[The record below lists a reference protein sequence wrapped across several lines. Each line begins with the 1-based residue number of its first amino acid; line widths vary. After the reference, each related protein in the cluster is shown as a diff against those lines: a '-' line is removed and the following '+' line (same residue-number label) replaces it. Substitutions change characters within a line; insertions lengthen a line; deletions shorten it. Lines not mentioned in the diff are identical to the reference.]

1 MTRRLRTCPTGRI
14 LKWLAYDPA
23 RESEAGERV
32 VPVLQQDEVVIHY
45 EVHGDGD
52 PVLLMGGWGTYGH
65 GNLRHAPKVLL
76 SGYRLIVFD
85 YRGIGA
91 STDDGGP
98 ATMSRLADDAAAVLD
113 AVDAGATHVVG
124 IVGMGGCIA
133 QELAIRRPELVRS
146 LFLSG
151 TWARVDATFADL
163 MAAFLDAHRDSGFA
177 AFQRLCAA
185 TAFDPDFYSHN
196 RDRILGPTG
205 AWSDLD
211 GHLDTHARLT
221 EACLTHDTTGRLA
234 GVSAPA
240 LVLHAGADVITPPRL
255 TEALA
260 GELGDPESVTWPD
273 LAHVVAGRQQR
284 TQFDALL
291 AGFLNRVG

>member
-1 MTRRLRTCPTGRI
+1 MPL
-14 LKWLAYDPA
+14 L
-23 RESEAGERV
+23 ERGDV
-32 VPVLQQDEVVIHY
+32 AIHY
-45 EVHGDGD
+45 EVHGGGD

-65 GNLRHAPKVLL
+65 GNLRHAPRVLQ

-91 STDDGGP
+91 STDDTGP
-98 ATMSRLADDAAAVLD
+98 ASMRRLADDAAAVLD
-113 AVDAGATHVVG
+113 EVDAAAAHVVG

-133 QELAIRRPELVRS
+133 QELAIQRPELVRS

-151 TWARVDATFADL
+151 TWARVDAAFADL
-163 MAAFLDAHRDSGFA
+163 MVSFVEAHRDSGFA

-185 TAFDPDFYSHN
+185 TAFDPDFYSDN
-196 RDRILGPTG
+196 RDRILGPAG

-211 GHLDTHARLT
+211 GHLGTHERLT
-221 EACLTHDTTGRLA
+221 EACLSHDTIGRL
-234 GVSAPA
+234 GGIDVPA

-255 TEALA
+255 TRALA
-260 GELGDPESVTWPD
+260 DELPKVESLEWPD

-284 TQFDALL
+284 ARFDGLL
-291 AGFLNRVG
+291 ADFLNRV